1 MIFDSL
7 SQMARRGVHKERAT
21 IIEKMLLKRFYATP
35 RGIQQ
40 NRLKSAETYWFL
52 LSDFLIHNYL

>member
-1 MIFDSL
+1 
-7 SQMARRGVHKERAT
+7 MARRGVHKERAT